1 MLRESGVILRNKYS
15 LFRVFAI
22 LAFAFAF
29 EIGFATPV
37 KASDDFMNSEV
48 PSDISLQE
56 IEEITDSSSAVAPS
70 LLSTDSYSLDSF
82 VQNFSGETRF
92 DTSSMQALS
101 AYSSSEYVIVVADGG
116 WPDALCATGLAGVLD
131 CPILLTSGSSLSPQ
145 TADAIR
151 KLGATRAV
159 TLGGELVMS
168 ARVKGDLESLGL
180 KVDRL
185 AGETRQD
192 TQMMVYEY
200 GKRAPRGR
208 TWSTDAVAFASGARF
223 HDALSFSPVAYAE
236 RAPIFLT
243 DASGNLNSAQKS
255 ALRGRAFASSVVLGG
270 PIVTSSDT
278 VSFAGS
284 VSSSGKAT
292 VLAGDTRFDT
302 SALVARWAVDS
313 RGFKWDNAA
322 FTTAELPY
330 DALSGSVLQGRDRS
344 VVLLVADG
352 SSPTVTELA
361 SHKGSVSRIRFFGG
375 YLSVSEATRSQ
386 IVSVLTNILFVNQNI
401 SFKSLLDIETAY
413 LNRLPWTDSMKQEHI
428 NLLPTQLNPS
438 SWAYGTKEF
447 NQFAKLDG
455 GRSGLSA
462 DQLNSFIATNG
473 AGGALSGKG
482 QAFIDAAN
490 TYGVNDVYLLSHAI
504 LESAWGKSELAK
516 GFVYDGATEVDG
528 KLYPA
533 GTYYNFFG
541 IGAVD
546 SGPLSGGRAMAVK
559 MGWNSPEKAITGAAQ
574 WIKSNYL
581 SKGQNTLYFM
591 KWDLANAISSGTVW
605 HQYATSVTW
614 ATGIA
619 RVMGDCFAYAGVNP
633 YPSGMKFILPQYR

>member
-1 MLRESGVILRNKYS
+1 MRKTSYGIALALTITLSLVPGSAFATLQEDQTPLSEEEIQSALAHGEVGPAPNEPAPAESGES
-15 LFRVFAI
+15 
-22 LAFAFAF
+22 
-29 EIGFATPV
+29 
-37 KASDDFMNSEV
+37 
-48 PSDISLQE
+48 
-56 IEEITDSSSAVAPS
+56 
-70 LLSTDSYSLDSF
+70 SF

-131 CPILLTSGSSLSPQ
+131 CPILLTSGSSLSAQ

-284 VSSSGKAT
+284 VSTSGKAT

-375 YLSVSEATRSQ
+375 YLSVSRGTRMSIMHALGHKYSDLAGYRVYIDAGHGQNDSNNGLWDPGAIGNGWREADLTADLARRVGN
-386 IVSVLTNILFVNQNI
+386 ILTNKYGIACYVNDKGGYYKLRQADAEARDCTSLVSIHFNSGGGTGSESLRHSYHAAESSFDLQRSVHPGMI
-401 SFKSLLDIETAY
+401 SGVGLKD
-413 LNRLPWTDSMKQEHI
+413 RGMK
-428 NLLPTQLNPS
+428 TQQV
-438 SWAYGTKEF
+438 AV
-447 NQFAKLDG
+447 
-455 GRSGLSA
+455 
-462 DQLNSFIATNG
+462 
-473 AGGALSGKG
+473 LSGKIP
-482 QAFIDAAN
+482 ATLLEICFIDNSHDMA
-490 TYGVNDVYLLSHAI
+490 TYNSKRDQVAESIAYAI
-504 LESAWGKSELAK
+504 
-516 GFVYDGATEVDG
+516 
-528 KLYPA
+528 
-533 GTYYNFFG
+533 
-541 IGAVD
+541 
-546 SGPLSGGRAMAVK
+546 
-559 MGWNSPEKAITGAAQ
+559 
-574 WIKSNYL
+574 
-581 SKGQNTLYFM
+581 
-591 KWDLANAISSGTVW
+591 ANA
-605 HQYATSVTW
+605 
-614 ATGIA
+614 
-619 RVMGDCFAYAGVNP
+619 
-633 YPSGMKFILPQYR
+633 

>member
-1 MLRESGVILRNKYS
+1 MRNKYS

-82 VQNFSGETRF
+82 VQNFSGGDPLRHL
-92 DTSSMQALS
+92 QHAGALRLLLVRVRHRRRRRRLARRPVRHGPRRVS
-101 AYSSSEYVIVVADGG
+101 RL
-116 WPDALCATGLAGVLD
+116 PDPAHLRLLAEPPDRRRHQEARRDEG
-131 CPILLTSGSSLSPQ
+131 
-145 TADAIR
+145 R
-151 KLGATRAV
+151 H
-159 TLGGELVMS
+159 LGGELVMS

-223 HDALSFSPVAYAE
+223 HDAL
-236 RAPIFLT
+236 L
-243 DASGNLNSAQKS
+243 
-255 ALRGRAFASSVVLGG
+255 
-270 PIVTSSDT
+270 
-278 VSFAGS
+278 
-284 VSSSGKAT
+284 
-292 VLAGDTRFDT
+292 VLARRLRREGPDLPDRRLRQPQLR
-302 SALVARWAVDS
+302 AEVRPPRPRVRLLRRPRRPNRHLERHALLRRLRLLLRQGYGPRRRHEVRHEPLVARWAVDS

-375 YLSVSEATRSQ
+375 YLSVSEKRAQNQ

-428 NLLPTQLNPS
+428 NLFPTQLNPS

-559 MGWNSPEKAITGAAQ
+559 MGWNSPDKAITGAAQ

-619 RVMGDCFAYAGVNP
+619 AGGDGRLFRICR
-633 YPSGMKFILPQYR
+633 S